1 MLGSA
6 KANAEIGAAAGFD
19 TLSKPISRPT
29 QAESSRT
36 IRSRSKR
43 EKCGLSEVSP
53 DFSCA
58 FCSGLLHAL
67 DEGEGLVIAAALEKV
82 RQSRWSDRSDP
93 ALLCDDSS
101 TS

>member
-36 IRSRSKR
+36 SRSRSKR
-43 EKCGLSEVSP
+43 EKCGLRACNEIIATKCAGSLVSTKA
-53 DFSCA
+53 DFSDD
-58 FCSGLLHAL
+58 SGLSELRANAG
-67 DEGEGLVIAAALEKV
+67 DGRKDQQIV
-82 RQSRWSDRSDP
+82 R
-93 ALLCDDSS
+93 
-101 TS
+101 